1 MTAAGLRGDV
11 GGEWHPGGRMQLAA
25 LPPADQVAT
34 LVPGPDS
41 MTWRYAGDVRVL
53 VAAGYALVLQVAHPT
68 VAAGVREH
76 SDYASDP
83 WGRLL
88 RTLDYTHLTVY
99 GGPEAAAATGGRL
112 RETHERIRGTTPE
125 GRSYRALE
133 PEAFAWVHA
142 TLVEAIVC
150 GHRHF
155 GRSLDDREVERLYA
169 EWRALGRLIGIREQ
183 DLPDRWSGFRG
194 YFETMVERRLED
206 SDVVHGVLSSL
217 ARPAAPAVPL
227 LTEWAW
233 GVGRIPLARLFS
245 LATLGLLPPTLRE
258 RCGLRWTR
266 TQQLQLSVLGASARS
281 MTPIMPA
288 PLRNLGPPSLRWRHA
303 ALAGS

>member
-1 MTAAGLRGDV
+1 
-11 GGEWHPGGRMQLAA
+11 MQPAA
-25 LPPADQVAT
+25 LPPADQVAS

-76 SDYASDP
+76 SDYARDP

-88 RTLDYTHLTVY
+88 RTLDYTHLMVY
-99 GGPEAAAATGGRL
+99 GGPEAAAATGRRL

-155 GRSLDDREVERLYA
+155 GRSLDDPEVERLYA

-194 YFETMVERRLED
+194 YFETMVERRLEG
-206 SDVVHGVLSSL
+206 SDVVDGVLSSL

-266 TQQLQLSVLGASARS
+266 TQQLQLSILGASARS

-288 PLRNLGPPSLRWRHA
+288 PLRNLGPPYLRWRHA